1 MNLTFSPMI
10 SRLLAI
16 VLCVLVVVSIG
27 LVVAWPFGELRAIED
42 EIDIARERLA
52 AFQQRSQE
60 RDELAQQRDQ
70 LQNVD
75 QVAGQTLA
83 GGTPALAGAQLQ
95 RIITAAIEDLGARLT
110 STQALPV
117 EQESQLQKISLR
129 VQMLSDIA
137 TLSNIIYRLESQKPF
152 IFIKNLYVRANN
164 DSFAQ
169 KQADKAVNLTVTFEV
184 YAFAEGP
191 TG

>member
-1 MNLTFSPMI
+1 MNLTLSPMI

-16 VLCVLVVVSIG
+16 VLCVLVIAVIG
-27 LVVAWPFGELRAIED
+27 LAIAWPFGQIRAIED
-42 EIDIARERLA
+42 EIDVARERLA

-60 RDELAQQRDQ
+60 RDALAQQRDQ
-70 LQNVD
+70 LQSVD

-117 EQESQLQKISLR
+117 EQEAQLQKISLR
-129 VQMLSDIA
+129 VQLLSDIA
-137 TLSNIIYRLESQKPF
+137 TLSDVIYRLESQKPF

-164 DSFAQ
+164 DSFSQ
-169 KQADKAVNLTVTFEV
+169 KQTDKPVNLTVTFEV
-184 YAFAEGP
+184 YAFAEGSS
-191 TG
+191 G